1 MDPAQ
6 IAELIVQGLPGAK
19 VDVTTDGQGHYL
31 AVVISESFAGR
42 RTLRRHQM
50 VYGTLGQ
57 RVGQEIHALALK
69 TLTPDEAQSQ
79 LSGET

>member
-1 MDPAQ
+1 MDPTQ
-6 IAELIVQGLPGAK
+6 IAELIKQGLPGAK

-31 AVVISESFAGR
+31 AVVISPDFAGKR
-42 RTLRRHQM
+42 SLRRHQM

-69 TLTPDEAQSQ
+69 TLTPDEVRDLDGS
-79 LSGET
+79 S